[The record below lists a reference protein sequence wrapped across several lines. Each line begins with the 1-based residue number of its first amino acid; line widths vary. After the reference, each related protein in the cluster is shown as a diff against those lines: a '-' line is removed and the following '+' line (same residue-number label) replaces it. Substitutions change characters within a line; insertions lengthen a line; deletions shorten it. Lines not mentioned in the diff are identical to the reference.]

1 MSHSYCNNHVHI
13 IYSTKGRQPLILPE
27 IEKRLYPFIAAVAR
41 EQKIA
46 LLAAGG
52 MADHCHL
59 LVLIPATMGIATAV
73 NFFKGSSSR
82 FLSEQGFKFQW
93 QIGYGAFSVNFSRP
107 DRVIAYV
114 RNQRE
119 HHRKKMFEEEFVAM
133 LKKAGV
139 AYDPKFVF
147 G

>member
-1 MSHSYCNNHVHI
+1 MYSSMSHSYCNNHVHI

-59 LVLIPATMGIATAV
+59 L
-73 NFFKGSSSR
+73 GSDSR
-82 FLSEQGFKFQW
+82 DDGH
-93 QIGYGAFSVNFSRP
+93 R
-107 DRVIAYV
+107 DR
-114 RNQRE
+114 
-119 HHRKKMFEEEFVAM
+119 
-133 LKKAGV
+133 G
-139 AYDPKFVF
+139 
-147 G
+147 